1 MDLNPTD
8 PSELSREQKAALKK
22 AEEIIGAFF
31 EGMQSIANNQLV
43 NTKSFDLAKQHA
55 VTAAMFFNRAIAKPN
70 EK

>member
-1 MDLNPTD
+1 MDLHPT
-8 PSELSREQKAALKK
+8 PAEELNKEQKIALKK
-22 AEEIIGAFF
+22 ADEVIATFL
-31 EGMQSIANNQLV
+31 EGMQSIANNQLL